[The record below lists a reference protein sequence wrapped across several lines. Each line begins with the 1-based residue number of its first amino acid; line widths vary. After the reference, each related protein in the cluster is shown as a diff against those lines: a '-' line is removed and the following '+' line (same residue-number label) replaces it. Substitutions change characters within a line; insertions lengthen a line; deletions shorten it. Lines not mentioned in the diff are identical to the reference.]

1 MYDASED
8 LQHER
13 PDTAKKSTFEK
24 KKNNEWGHQKNQKT
38 RLWRQAP
45 ETEKYQ

>member
-13 PDTAKKSTFEK
+13 PDTAKKVLLK
-24 KKNNEWGHQKNQKT
+24 KRKTTNEATKKNQKT
-38 RLWRQAP
+38 RL
-45 ETEKYQ
+45 